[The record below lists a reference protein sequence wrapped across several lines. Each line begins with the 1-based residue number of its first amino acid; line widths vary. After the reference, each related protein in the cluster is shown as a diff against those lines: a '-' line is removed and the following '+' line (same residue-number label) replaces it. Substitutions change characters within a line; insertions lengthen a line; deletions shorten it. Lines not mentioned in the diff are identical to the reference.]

1 MMSVFQLEKEMR
13 LKHFQCSSL
22 TSCTKRAMELGKHPH
37 LKMGHLKGTH
47 ETFCASEV
55 KLILTKYSEQF
66 LFMTER
72 NL

>member
-1 MMSVFQLEKEMR
+1 MTP
-13 LKHFQCSSL
+13 FQCSSL
-22 TSCTKRAMELGKHPH
+22 PPKAKRAPELGKHRH

-47 ETFCASEV
+47 ETFLCFKRNADFE
-55 KLILTKYSEQF
+55 KNALIH